1 MTQRPLRVLL
11 VGTHPVQY
19 ASPIF
24 RLLAAD
30 PRVEI
35 QVAYCSMQGAE
46 AQFDPDFGVP
56 VKWDIPLLEGY
67 PWVHLPNRLGIPELG
82 SFFRMFNPG
91 VWRLIRRGNFD
102 AVVLFTGYIYA
113 TFWLAMAAAKISGV
127 AVLFGTD
134 ATSLQPRD
142 RSKWKRP
149 VKKLLLPAIFRLADI
164 ATAPSEGTR
173 QFFLSMGIPDSR
185 IVLAPF
191 VVDNPWWQKRAADVD
206 RAAVRRKWNIPEDAL
221 VVLFCAKLQPWKR
234 PDEALH
240 GFAKANVKG
249 TYLVFVGDGPM
260 RATLEAAAESLGVA
274 NRTRF
279 LGFVNQSGLPSVYRS
294 ADLFVLPSEYDP
306 CPVVVCEAMLCG
318 CPVVLSDQIRG
329 RFDLVKE
336 GETGFIYPCGNVEA
350 LSKALTSALTDR
362 DRLRELSRAASAR
375 MENWSP
381 KECVDGI
388 VEAARK
394 GHDRRQ

>member
-1 MTQRPLRVLL
+1 MTQGPLRVLL
-11 VGTHPVQY
+11 VATHPVQY
-19 ASPIF
+19 ATPIF

-35 QVAYCSMQGAE
+35 LVAYCSMQGAE
-46 AQFDPDFGVP
+46 EQFDPDFGVP

-67 PWVHLPNRLGIPELG
+67 PWIHLPHRLGKPRLG
-82 SFFRMFNPG
+82 SFFGMFNPG
-91 VWRLIRRGNFD
+91 IWPLIRRGKFD
-102 AVVLFTGYIYA
+102 AVVLFAGYIYA
-113 TFWLAMAAAKISGV
+113 TFWLALVAAKLSGA

-134 ATSLQPRD
+134 ATSSQPRD
-142 RSKWKRP
+142 RSKWKLP
-149 VKKLLLPAIFRLADI
+149 VKKFLLPAIFRLADI

-185 IVLAPF
+185 IVLTPF
-191 VVDNPWWQKRAADVD
+191 VADNPWWRKRAAEVD
-206 RAAVRRKWNIPEDAL
+206 HAAVRRKWNIPEDAL

-240 GFAKANVKG
+240 GFAMANVEG
-249 TYLVFVGDGPM
+249 TYLVFAGDGPM
-260 RATLEAAAESLGVA
+260 GASLETTAESLGVA
-274 NRTRF
+274 ERTRF
-279 LGFVNQSGLPSVYRS
+279 LGFVNQSGLPSVYCS

-329 RFDLVKE
+329 RFDLVKD

-350 LSKALTSALTDR
+350 LAKALTSALTDR
-362 DRLRELSRAASAR
+362 DRLRELSRAALTR

-381 KECVDGI
+381 KECVDGV

-394 GHDRRQ
+394 AHDRRR